1 MPKLAARVLPGFA
14 AALCLA
20 GPARAAQAPA
30 PNTPGW
36 EESGEATW
44 YGGRHH
50 GRRTTSGQ
58 VFDMNAMTA
67 AHSTLPMG
75 SKVRVT
81 VQDTGESV
89 VVTVNDRLPM
99 KQYRIIDLSRGAAA
113 RVGIIR
119 RGAAMVTVESVPS
132 GTAVEVAEAAAK

>member
-1 MPKLAARVLPGFA
+1 MLLPVARALPAIATALLFAGAAK
-14 AALCLA
+14 
-20 GPARAAQAPA
+20 AAQAPA

-58 VFDMNAMTA
+58 TFDMNAMTA

-99 KQYRIIDLSRGAAA
+99 KQFRIIDLSRGAAS

-119 RGAAMVTVESVPS
+119 RGAAMVTVESVGANTPL
-132 GTAVEVAEAAAK
+132 EVAEAPAN